1 MAVNVFQAGRFGNP
15 RFEIWP
21 ASVPRRWIDFRGPG
35 VETIQAMAAAG
46 VQRCL
51 EMGPGKVLA
60 GLNKRIDKT
69 LATEAVFDSASINKA
84 LTD

>member
-35 VETIQAMAAAG
+35 VETIQA
-46 VQRCL
+46 
-51 EMGPGKVLA
+51 
-60 GLNKRIDKT
+60 
-69 LATEAVFDSASINKA
+69 INIRNAHA
-84 LTD
+84 LMLQQGGDREQPE